1 MMKPALALPL
11 IVLAQAAHAEVPKVV
26 TDIAPI
32 QSLAAQVMG
41 DLGSPSMIVEPGAS
55 PHGYSMRPSQAKA
68 LDQAD
73 VVFWVGHPLA
83 PWLEAPLERLAG
95 KAVSIELLEVDGTVE
110 RQFRETAVFA
120 AEDGHEEHDAH
131 DHDKADEHDHDH
143 DAHDGHAEAET
154 DHDAQGEDV
163 HGHEGHDHDHNG
175 LDPHAWLDP
184 QNGKVWLGAM
194 AAALAEADPEH
205 ADIYRSNAKAAQDD
219 LDQQIGRIQA
229 VLEPV
234 ADKPFVVFHDAYQY
248 FEARFGLRA
257 SGAISLSDATAPS
270 PARIMEIRDEIHEH
284 GVVCVFSEP
293 QFNPG
298 LVATVFEGSDART
311 AVIDPLGTKL
321 ETGPALY
328 GTLLDEL
335 AGTMAEC
342 LK

>member
-55 PHGYSMRPSQAKA
+55 PHGYSMRPSQARA
-68 LDQAD
+68 LDQAN

-83 PWLEAPLERLAG
+83 PWLEAPLEQLAG

-120 AEDGHEEHDAH
+120 AENGHEGH
-131 DHDKADEHDHDH
+131 DHDKAE
-143 DAHDGHAEAET
+143 AHDTHDDHAEAET
-154 DHDAQGEDV
+154 GHDAQDAYV
-163 HGHEGHDHDHNG
+163 HGHEGHDHTG

-219 LDQQIGRIQA
+219 LDRQIGRIQA
-229 VLEPV
+229 VLTPV
-234 ADKPFVVFHDAYQY
+234 ADRPFVVFHDAYQY
-248 FEARFGLRA
+248 FETRFGLRA
-257 SGAISLSDATAPS
+257 SGAISLSDASAPS
-270 PARIMEIRDEIHEH
+270 PARIKEIRDEIHEY

-298 LVATVFEGSDART
+298 LVATVFEGSAART

-328 GTLLDEL
+328 GALLDEL

>member
-55 PHGYSMRPSQAKA
+55 PHGYSMRPSQARA

-83 PWLEAPLERLAG
+83 PWLETPLEQLAG
-95 KAVSIELLEVDGTVE
+95 KAVSVELLEVDGTVE

-120 AEDGHEEHDAH
+120 AEDGHEDH
-131 DHDKADEHDHDH
+131 DHVMDTEHDH
-143 DAHDGHAEAET
+143 DAHDGHAKAET
-154 DHDAQGEDV
+154 DHDAHDEDV
-163 HGHEGHDHDHNG
+163 HGHEGHDHDHAG
-175 LDPHAWLDP
+175 IDPHAWLDP

-229 VLEPV
+229 VLTPV
-234 ADKPFVVFHDAYQY
+234 ADRPFVVFHDAYQY
-248 FEARFGLRA
+248 FETRFGLRA
-257 SGAISLSDATAPS
+257 SGAISLSDASAPS
-270 PARIMEIRDEIHEH
+270 PARIKEIRDEIHEQ

-298 LVATVFEGSDART
+298 LVATVFEGSAART

-328 GTLLDEL
+328 STLLDEL

>member
-1 MMKPALALPL
+1 MMKTALALPL

-41 DLGSPSMIVEPGAS
+41 DLGSPTMIVEPGAS
-55 PHGYSMRPSQAKA
+55 PHGYSMRPSQARA

-95 KAVSIELLEVDGTVE
+95 KAVSVELLEVDGTVE

-120 AEDGHEEHDAH
+120 AEDGHDGHD
-131 DHDKADEHDHDH
+131 
-143 DAHDGHAEAET
+143 HAEAET
-154 DHDAQGEDV
+154 DHDAQGADI
-163 HGHEGHDHDHNG
+163 HGHEGHDHSG

-219 LDQQIGRIQA
+219 LDQQIDRIQA

-234 ADKPFVVFHDAYQY
+234 ADRPFVVFHDAYQY
-248 FEARFGLRA
+248 FETRFGLRA
-257 SGAISLSDATAPS
+257 SGAISLSDASAPS
-270 PARIMEIRDEIHEH
+270 PARIKEIRDEIHEY

-298 LVATVFEGSDART
+298 LVATVFEGSAART

-328 GTLLDEL
+328 GALLDEL